1 MALINTTTTGV
12 LGSTFF
18 GDGTGPLNIQQNG
31 VTLGIYGNIPTFK
44 AGRSSTK
51 SFTLNTWT
59 KIQFNSE
66 AFDTNNNYDSVTN
79 YRFQPTI
86 AGYYQLQ
93 GYSLIQATGLTFIAM
108 EIYKNGTNTNMALGE
123 YSNIASQPQWSTRV
137 SGLDFAN
144 GTTDY
149 YEVFAYATGTSPAFN
164 GSVYAT
170 NFSGFLVK
178 AV

>member
-18 GDGTGPLNIQQNG
+18 GDGTGALNVQQNG
-31 VTLGIYGNIPTFK
+31 VTLGIYGNIPAFK
-44 AGRSSTK
+44 VGRSSNQ

-66 AFDTNNNYDSVTN
+66 AFDTNNNYDNVTN

-93 GYSLIQATGLTFIAM
+93 AYTLIQGTGITFVAM
-108 EIYKNGTNTNMALGE
+108 EIYKNGTNTNVSLGE
-123 YSNIASQPQWSTRV
+123 YGSIASQSSWGTRV

-149 YEVFAYATGTSPAFN
+149 YEVFAYATATSPYFT
-164 GSVYAT
+164 SPIYAT